1 MSSMPDAFSDR
12 EQLEELAMYFADHLD
27 ENSMTYLKMRGIQEA
42 LIKQFEIGA
51 EPVVI
56 GFVSSRLSTGM
67 MAGRVTIPIRN
78 MDKKVVDVIGRAVD
92 DRLPKYKSLTNYN
105 SSLFGAQFLNDTET
119 VVLTSGI
126 FDALSLIQSNIP
138 AVAVPD
144 CFTFTENHA
153 PYFANKQVFICL
165 SNDEAGRRETVRIA
179 QLLKPLSTH
188 IFAVGLPPG
197 VKDINDLFVHNENA
211 LLIFQN
217 LLQQSVQSSL
227 SNGQPADAHYSDA
240 FLEEFGK
247 RKRHAG
253 SGLSTGLGA
262 LDQLL
267 NGGLHAGLYVI
278 SSRLEG
284 GKTALLRQLGD
295 QLAVQGVPVIYFSYD
310 TSAYHLWSMSIAQTL
325 DLSMHEVLT
334 GQADEEQVKAANAT
348 YKQLA
353 NKLWTVELT
362 PESTISDVV
371 MMIQQTMQK
380 IDKAPCVILDP
391 IERLYPD
398 DSETKFNL
406 DRSQRLEWALYQMHH
421 IARQLGSVVL
431 AAAYDNHIE
440 ETFDPTVT
448 VADVH
453 LFLAWEEDNQLVRS
467 GKFVVRKNLFGEEG
481 SCEMRMNKSSLH
493 YYA

>member
-1 MSSMPDAFSDR
+1 MASVPEAFSYR
-12 EQLEELAMYFADHLD
+12 EQLEELARFFAAHLD
-27 ENSMTYLKMRGIQEA
+27 ENSLTYLRMRGIQEEA
-42 LIKQFEIGA
+42 IKQFEIGA
-51 EPVVI
+51 EPSVI

-67 MAGRVTIPIRN
+67 MAGRVTVPIRN
-78 MDKKVVDVIGRAVD
+78 QDGKVVDIIGRAVD

-105 SSLFGAQFLNDTET
+105 SSLFGAQFLKDTDT

-126 FDALSLIQSNIP
+126 FDALSLIENNIP

-144 CFTFTENHA
+144 CFAFTENHA

-165 SNDEAGRRETVRIA
+165 SNDESGRRETVRVA
-179 QLLKPLSTH
+179 QLIKPLSTH

-197 VKDINDLFVHNENA
+197 VKDVNDLFVHNENA
-211 LLIFQN
+211 LLIFQT

-227 SNGQPADAHYSDA
+227 SSGQPADAHYFDA

-247 RKRHAG
+247 RKRHTT
-253 SGLSTGLGA
+253 SGFSTGLEA

-267 NGGLHAGLYVI
+267 NGGLHAGLYVV

-284 GKTALLRQLGD
+284 GKTALLRQMSD
-295 QLAVQGVPVIYFSYD
+295 ELARQEVPVIYFSYG

-334 GQADEEQVKAANAT
+334 GQADEAKVKEASES
-348 YKQLA
+348 YKKLA
-353 NKLWTVELT
+353 NNLWTVELT
-362 PESTISDVV
+362 PESTISDMVG
-371 MMIQQTMQK
+371 MIQQTMQK

-398 DSETKFNL
+398 DTDAKISLK
-406 DRSQRLEWALYQMHH
+406 RIQRLEWALYQMHH
-421 IARQLGSVVL
+421 IARQLGTVVL
-431 AAAYDNHIE
+431 TAAYDNQIDE
-440 ETFDPTVT
+440 AFDPMVA

-453 LFLAWEEDNQLVRS
+453 IFLTWEEETETVRN
-467 GKFVVRKNLFGEEG
+467 GRFVVRKNLFGEEG
-481 SCEMRMNKSSLH
+481 SCEMRISKRSLR
-493 YYA
+493 YST